1 MKKKDEHVLSLL
13 VDNKFGVLTRIIT
26 GVRKEG
32 CNIKSLTAATT
43 VDNNYSRIT
52 MNIECYNYLLDDV
65 VNRMKVLNCVKS
77 LTRYVKDDFVEKE
90 YVLFSV
96 TNECP
101 ISKSIIEKYKANK
114 IRKNMYELSG
124 DREVISRLIDELSE
138 SADVDIARTGS
149 IILQIP
155 NSEV

>member
-43 VDNNYSRIT
+43 VDKEYSRIT
-52 MNIECYNYLLDDV
+52 INIECYDYLLDDV
-65 VNRMKVLNCVKS
+65 INRMQALNCVKS
-77 LTRYVKDDFVEKE
+77 LTKYEEENFVEKE
-90 YVLFSV
+90 YVIFSV
-96 TNECP
+96 VNECP
-101 ISKSIIEKYKANK
+101 VTKSIIDRYKANK
-114 IRKNMYELSG
+114 IKNNMYELSG
-124 DREVISRLIDELSE
+124 DRNVISQLIDELSDN
-138 SADVDIARTGS
+138 AHVDIARTGS